1 MNKTPMHIDIAVDRV
16 NKQIQLAC
24 LNSTPTLERYPSTQS
39 PDATRP
45 LPARIAGVFYG
56 YLEKQDGTVPM
67 APLAGE
73 AAAQE
78 VNVTE
83 QAVPVSLIT

>member
-1 MNKTPMHIDIAVDRV
+1 MHVGIAVNQVSKR
-16 NKQIQLAC
+16 IQLAC
-24 LNSTPTLERYPSTQS
+24 LNSIPTPEQYLSTRS

-45 LPARIAGVFYG
+45 LPAIISGVFCSFRG
-56 YLEKQDGTVPM
+56 KQDGTVSM
-67 APLAGE
+67 VPLVGE

-83 QAVPVSLIT
+83 EAVPVSLIT